1 MLTKEQLE
9 QALPTTLKSAATQS
23 LADKINNAVTDP
35 LVAEQIRENFVTY
48 AGVLREGKFKTE
60 DYLNAIKYVSF
71 KMMGHT
77 NQDSYLKTFPLRHQD
92 FITKGMTSKEI
103 SPYVAAYHKGKMV
116 NLIMEQAVI
125 PSWLLNQDAYQKAIN
140 IQMEIM
146 TTSSSD
152 KVRSDAANS
161 ILTHLKRP
169 ETKEMNISL
178 DVKDNSGIQELK
190 DALGKMAQG
199 QLEAIKSGVSTQ
211 QIAALP
217 IIEAE
222 YTEVVPDK
230 AGGG

>member
-1 MLTKEQLE
+1 MLTKELLE
-9 QALPTTLKSAATQS
+9 QALPSTLKSAATQS

-48 AGVLREGKFKTE
+48 ANVLKEGKFKTE

-71 KMMGHT
+71 KMMGLT
-77 NQDSYLKTFPLRHQD
+77 NQDAYLKAFPLRHQD
-92 FITKGMTSKEI
+92 FIAKGMTSKEI
-103 SPYVAAYHKGKMV
+103 SPYVSAYHKGKMV

-125 PSWLLNQDAYQKAIN
+125 PSWILNQDAYQKAIN
-140 IQMEIM
+140 VQLEIM

-190 DALGKMAQG
+190 EALGKMAQG

-222 YTEVVPDK
+222 YTEVGPDQT
-230 AGGG
+230 GGG